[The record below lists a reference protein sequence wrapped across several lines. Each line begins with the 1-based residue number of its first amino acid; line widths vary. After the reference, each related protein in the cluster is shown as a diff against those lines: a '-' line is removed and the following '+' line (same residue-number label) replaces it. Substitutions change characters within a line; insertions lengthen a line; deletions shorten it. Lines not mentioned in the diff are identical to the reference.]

1 MESHGKLPPIG
12 ARIMKSSAAIAI
24 CMMIYYLRTLLPYG
38 AYILHT
44 EITSLIFSDTMTLRK
59 EFYILLCLM
68 KMSDEG

>member
-24 CMMIYYLRTLLPYG
+24 CMMICYLRTLLPYG
-38 AYILHT
+38 AYILHI
-44 EITSLIFSDTMTLRK
+44 EITFVIFSDTMTLRK